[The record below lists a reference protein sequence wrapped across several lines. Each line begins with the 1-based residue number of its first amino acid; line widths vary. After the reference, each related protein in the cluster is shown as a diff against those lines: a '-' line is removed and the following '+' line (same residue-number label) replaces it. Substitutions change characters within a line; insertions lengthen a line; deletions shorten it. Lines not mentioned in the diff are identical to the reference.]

1 MFVETL
7 LYVWYV
13 QLRISTDLR
22 HLTRRIQCREVG
34 ERGDREVVKEGIEIG
49 SEHEER
55 NPAEQKGKKNCKN

>member
-34 ERGDREVVKEGIEIG
+34 ERGDQEVVKEGL
-49 SEHEER
+49 
-55 NPAEQKGKKNCKN
+55 K